1 MTLLG
6 WSFKKDTNDSRESAA
21 IYVADILLEE
31 GAELHIYDPMVKA
44 ERIHQDLT
52 TLWEA
57 RNESK
62 SVIAAKLKRC
72 LVRVNH
78 KDALENA
85 FAAAILT
92 EWDEFK
98 SYDWNAIAKKMIQPV
113 RVFDGRNILQGN
125 KLINQYFIG
134 K

>member
-72 LVRVNH
+72 LVHVNH

-98 SYDWNAIAKKMIQPV
+98 SYDWSAIAKKMIQPA
-113 RVFDGRNILQGN
+113 RVFDGRNILKGN